1 MIKII
6 LSLKLKREL
15 IKMNNDFTKDIV
27 HCSACNK
34 GQERYLHVQENGKYL
49 CVACWLKDANN
60 FRANQKVQEQVEQYQ
75 QDYRTKYYSGSLKY

>member
-6 LSLKLKREL
+6 SLLRLKRGL

-60 FRANQKVQEQVEQYQ
+60 FRANQKVEEQVQQYQ
-75 QDYRTKYYSGSLKY
+75 QDYRTKYFSGSLKY

>member
-6 LSLKLKREL
+6 SLLKLKKEL
-15 IKMNNDFTKDIV
+15 IKMSSFSQDIV

-60 FRANQKVQEQVEQYQ
+60 FRANQRVQEQVEQYQ

>member
-1 MIKII
+1 MIMII
-6 LSLKLKREL
+6 LLLRLKREH
-15 IKMNNDFTKDIV
+15 IKMGDFTQDII

-60 FRANQKVQEQVEQYQ
+60 FRANQRVQEQVEQYQ
-75 QDYRTKYYSGSLKY
+75 IDYRTKYFSGSLKY

>member
-1 MIKII
+1 
-6 LSLKLKREL
+6 
-15 IKMNNDFTKDIV
+15 MNNDFTKDIV

-60 FRANQKVQEQVEQYQ
+60 FRANQKVEEQVQQYQ
-75 QDYRTKYYSGSLKY
+75 QDYRTKYFSGSLKY